1 MSEARPSRLNS
12 ESSRSKAANDA
23 DRKNKNKGIHGVSRL
38 SGSRS
43 CSIVLVV
50 FIYSVGRGK
59 QQVGLQLRAGAAA
72 VSSLC
77 GELIIQI

>member
-1 MSEARPSRLNS
+1 MV
-12 ESSRSKAANDA
+12 KAV
-23 DRKNKNKGIHGVSRL
+23 GVAAGRAVF
-38 SGSRS
+38 
-43 CSIVLVV
+43 VLVV